1 MFDKLIESNM
11 AGAEFK
17 PRRTFFMV
25 SFVVV
30 GIVFLSALVFDLYAA
45 NIDLGTDNFELVE
58 MLAPVENEV
67 PKPDP
72 PRQQPKQAN
81 EQQENVLPSRKQLIA
96 PIDQT
101 QDAPTSISTAP
112 NPYKSIPDGPF
123 KVDPLGPERE
133 GSGPTGPVGSVGDKV
148 GGSADIEPVAETV
161 KRPEPPPAVKVEPK
175 KLPPQ
180 SKGVVNGFATDLP
193 KPTYPAVAIAMN
205 LSAVVNVQVLI
216 DETGQVVSAKALDGN
231 VLFRQEAERAA
242 RKAKFKPTLLSDE
255 PVKVTGVIVYK
266 FKKS

>member
-58 MLAPVENEV
+58 IIAPVETDV
-67 PKPDP
+67 PKPEP
-72 PRQQPKQAN
+72 PRQQPKQTN
-81 EQQENVLPSRKQLIA
+81 EQQRNELPSRQQLIA
-96 PIDQT
+96 QVDHT
-101 QDAPTSISTAP
+101 QKAPTSISTTP
-112 NPYKSIPDGPF
+112 NPYESIPDGPF
-123 KVDPLGPERE
+123 IVNPLGPDRE
-133 GSGPTGPVGSVGDKV
+133 GSGPVGQAGPVGDKI
-148 GGSADIEPVAETV
+148 GGSADTGPVAEMV
-161 KRPEPPPAVKVEPK
+161 KHPEPPPAVKVEPK

-216 DETGQVVSAKALDGN
+216 DETGHVVSAKAIDGN

-242 RKAKFKPTLLSDE
+242 RRAKFKPTLLSDE